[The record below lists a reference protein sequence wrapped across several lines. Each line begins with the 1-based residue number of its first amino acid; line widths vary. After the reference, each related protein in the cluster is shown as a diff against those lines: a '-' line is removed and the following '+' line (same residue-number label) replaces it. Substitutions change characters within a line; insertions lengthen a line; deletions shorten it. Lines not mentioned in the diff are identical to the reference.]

1 MKRLIAFLNK
11 QRVRITRRQRPIY
24 SAVILEMERRIEEV
38 EKTFLLQ
45 VTAMDRNLEQHIIN
59 LRHEHAFHR
68 AEILTQHVGSL
79 LGQ

>member
-1 MKRLIAFLNK
+1 VGGTAGRAA
-11 QRVRITRRQRPIY
+11 QAGDRISYQ
-24 SAVILEMERRIEEV
+24 RRIEEV

-59 LRHEHAFHR
+59 LRQEHAFHK